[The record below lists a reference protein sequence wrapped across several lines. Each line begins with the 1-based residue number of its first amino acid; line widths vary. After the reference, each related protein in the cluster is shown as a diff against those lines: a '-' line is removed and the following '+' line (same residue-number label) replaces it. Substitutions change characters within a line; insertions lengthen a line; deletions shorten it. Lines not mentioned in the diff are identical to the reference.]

1 MPLRDFQ
8 SSSERKTV
16 REVLDEQIEES
27 ERFWVQVRRAAM
39 WYLLG
44 FFTCLLLVGCP
55 MSPELAA
62 QQKYID
68 YQDCL
73 YRTGSYPQCDVEVGR
88 HVYDKRFEAHR

>member
-1 MPLRDFQ
+1 
-8 SSSERKTV
+8 
-16 REVLDEQIEES
+16 
-27 ERFWVQVRRAAM
+27 
-39 WYLLG
+39 
-44 FFTCLLLVGCP
+44 